1 MLYGTSLGCHSNL
14 VQWLPYY
21 SHLTDAKDI
30 EELAAESQ
38 PLNPGHVMAKPTHLT
53 VVGDLTLLT
62 LNPALLALPWAPP
75 AIRGYPTGA

>member
-1 MLYGTSLGCHSNL
+1 MATHSIVLAWRIPGMGSLVGCSL
-14 VQWLPYY
+14 WGRM
-21 SHLTDAKDI
+21 
-30 EELAAESQ
+30 AESQ

-75 AIRGYPTGA
+75 AIRGHPAGA